1 MHCFISSDPLIQEL
15 ENKVYK
21 LEVRLIVFYVFTAL
35 LVLVIIL
42 MFRIARTYKL
52 SLISAESKLQ
62 ALLIHSSHYL
72 SPNRVQTDSSLNT
85 HQSEPI
91 INAHTPNSEE
101 ERQCEMTRIPPLKMP
116 SPIQKGS
123 IWRKIGDYIIHVKEN
138 GDVKSYGIHNINN
151 KEEDNGEFDDAQK
164 QQQKNQKNS
173 KNDGRRATLLD
184 GDDDDFNNS
193 IEDIHI

>member
-1 MHCFISSDPLIQEL
+1 MHEWEYQNCYASINQISRDPAIQEL

-62 ALLIHSSHYL
+62 TLLIHSGNQPMVHYL
-72 SPNRVQTDSSLNT
+72 SPKDRNQSIHTDSSLNT

-91 INAHTPNSEE
+91 INAHTQHTEDVDK
-101 ERQCEMTRIPPLKMP
+101 QCEMTKMPHLRMP

-138 GDVKSYGIHNINN
+138 GDVKFTVENI
-151 KEEDNGEFDDAQK
+151 KF
-164 QQQKNQKNS
+164 
-173 KNDGRRATLLD
+173 T
-184 GDDDDFNNS
+184 
-193 IEDIHI
+193 IDIIVVWAY